1 MPEVTLARAPVEPGH
16 EDRLREWYAELQRRE
31 DEVVETLDH
40 EGVFTETAFLD
51 TSGETSYL
59 YVYMEA
65 DDLEAADEAGD
76 EEVYD
81 IDAEHHEVLAETLDG
96 EWEGLETIGHYVNP
110 GLR

>member
-1 MPEVTLARAPVEPGH
+1 MPDVTLARAPVEPGK

-40 EGVFTETAFLD
+40 EGVYTETAFLD

-59 YVYMEA
+59 YVSMES

-76 EEVYD
+76 EEAYD
-81 IDAEHHEVLAETLDG
+81 IDEEHHEVLAETLAG
-96 EWEGLETIGHYVNP
+96 EWESLETVGHYVNP